1 MLSERQ
7 KMILRMIVEDYI
19 QSAEPVGSRS
29 ISKHV
34 DMGLSAATIRNEM
47 ADLEEQGYL
56 EQPHTSAGRVP
67 SQQGYRYY
75 VDHLLQLGER
85 LKQEEISK
93 MKMLFSERVDEIE
106 KVAQQTALYLSTFT
120 QYTAVVLGPQVYDNT
135 LRSLQVVPIT
145 EHSAVLLVVTSTGQV
160 QNKTVSFP
168 DDISLSQVEQLVRLL
183 NEKLVG
189 IPIYQM
195 RSRIFEEIS
204 REVARQM
211 RDFEEAQRIL
221 DRLLN
226 VIVSEK
232 DGKVF
237 LGGTTNMLLQPEFH
251 NVEKAKSVLSWL
263 EHHDLVS
270 KALLQESKWS
280 APLSVRIGGENELS
294 MLQNC
299 SLVTATYRI
308 GEDPVGV
315 IGIIGPTRM
324 EYGRVIRVLDYLSKE
339 MTQLATKWYSG

>member
-1 MLSERQ
+1 MLSERH
-7 KMILRMIVEDYI
+7 KMILRTIVEDYV

-85 LKQEEISK
+85 LKPEEISK
-93 MKMLFSERVDEIE
+93 MKVLFSERVDEIE

-145 EHSAVLLVVTSTGQV
+145 EHSAVLLAVTSTGQV

-168 DDISLSQVEQLVRLL
+168 DDISLAQVEQLVRLL

-211 RDFEEAQRIL
+211 KDFEEAQRIL
-221 DRLLN
+221 DRLLSA
-226 VIVSEK
+226 IVAEK

-270 KALLQESKWS
+270 KALLQESMTS

-324 EYGRVIRVLDYLSKE
+324 EYGRVIRVLDYFSKE
-339 MTQLATKWYSG
+339 MTQLVTKWYSG

>member
-7 KMILRMIVEDYI
+7 KMILRMIVEDYV

-85 LKQEEISK
+85 LKPEEISK
-93 MKMLFSERVDEIE
+93 MKVLFSERVDEIE

-145 EHSAVLLVVTSTGQV
+145 EHSAVLLAVTSTGQV

-168 DDISLSQVEQLVRLL
+168 DDISLAQVEQLVRLL

-211 RDFEEAQRIL
+211 KDFEEAQRIL
-221 DRLLN
+221 DRLLSA
-226 VIVSEK
+226 IVAEK

-270 KALLQESKWS
+270 KALLQESMTS

-324 EYGRVIRVLDYLSKE
+324 EYGRVIRVLDYFSKE
-339 MTQLATKWYSG
+339 MTQLVTKWYSG

>member
-270 KALLQESKWS
+270 KALLQESKLS

-339 MTQLATKWYSG
+339 MTQLVTKWYSG

>member
-1 MLSERQ
+1 MLTERQ
-7 KMILRMIVEDYI
+7 KLILRKIVEDYVR
-19 QSAEPVGSRS
+19 SAEPVGSRS

-34 DMGLSAATIRNEM
+34 EMELSAATIRNEM

-85 LKQEEISK
+85 LDSQEVAK
-93 MKMLFSERVDEIE
+93 LKALFSERVDEIE

-120 QYTAVVLGPQVYDNT
+120 QYTAVVLGPQVYDNS
-135 LRSLQVVPIT
+135 LRSLQVVPLG
-145 EHSAVLLVVTSTGQV
+145 EHSAVLLVVTSSGQV
-160 QNKTVSFP
+160 HNKTVSFP
-168 DDISLSQVEQLVRLL
+168 DDISLAQVEKLVRLL
-183 NEKLVG
+183 NDKLMGV
-189 IPIYQM
+189 PIYQM
-195 RSRIFEEIS
+195 RSRIIEEIS
-204 REVARQM
+204 HEVARQM

-221 DRLLN
+221 DSLLGAF
-226 VIVSEK
+226 VSDK
-232 DGKVF
+232 DGKVY

-263 EHHDLVS
+263 ENRDSVF
-270 KALLQESKWS
+270 KALSRESRTDDS
-280 APLSVRIGGENELS
+280 PTVRIGGENELA

-299 SLVTATYRI
+299 SLVTATYNVS
-308 GEDPVGV
+308 GAPVGV

-324 EYGRVIRVLDYLSKE
+324 EYGRVIGLLDVLSHEMSK
-339 MTQLATKWYSG
+339 LVTKWYSG

>member
-270 KALLQESKWS
+270 KALLQESMTS

-339 MTQLATKWYSG
+339 MTQLVTKWYSG